1 VLFDPRSSERRT
13 GLALGALQIRE
24 LSEAES
30 RKGAGLAL
38 WGARTTRRGAVF
50 AELRQVFGVRAFEG
64 STVAFDVSEY
74 MLDAGL
80 RLGPLRFGTGFGVL
94 PVGFAWSHGE
104 LILDVLSPQA
114 SLFVS
119 TRLGDSSLGLRARS
133 QYLFRVLGRENA
145 FVNGL
150 TLEVSLGA
158 RGRRE

>member
-1 VLFDPRSSERRT
+1 VLFDPLSSERRS

-30 RKGAGLAL
+30 RKGASLAL

-64 STVAFDVSEY
+64 STVVLDVSEY

-80 RLGPLRFGTGFGVL
+80 RLGPLRFGSGFGVL
-94 PVGFAWSHGE
+94 PIGFAWSQGE
-104 LILDVLSPQA
+104 LILDLLCPQA

-119 TRLGDSSLGLRARS
+119 TRLGDASLGLRART

-158 RGRRE
+158 RGRRD